1 MKKLH
6 LLLVFLC
13 ASVFVNAQSY
23 RGSDADRMNAQRYQ
37 QYSQQNSGSNTY
49 QRNYGSGSYGGNS
62 YGSGSYNR
70 SYGNS
75 YNNNSYNNY
84 NRSYS
89 NRYGNNSYNSNQY
102 GSETVIQGAFN
113 NNGQTALCMLRYSG
127 GKITAYAVSKTY
139 TGQYDWQ
146 TMYPDNPHPTNSY
159 TDGNWARSYSHKVS
173 VGGTNVYFN
182 LNTGG
187 SYGGGGYG
195 GGSSESLLQGVFIYN
210 GQQNLVILRYSGG
223 KVTHYAVSKDA
234 MGNYDWQT
242 MYPDNPHSTNSIQDG
257 SMASAYRYKVSVQG
271 TTIYFNMQ

>member
-49 QRNYGSGSYGGNS
+49 QRNYGSGSYG
-62 YGSGSYNR
+62 SGSYNR

-89 NRYGNNSYNSNQY
+89 NSYGNNSYNSNQY

-242 MYPDNPHSTNSIQDG
+242 MYPDNPHPTNSIQDG
-257 SMASAYRYKVSVQG
+257 NMASAYRYKVSVQG

>member
-1 MKKLH
+1 MKNYC
-6 LLLVFLC
+6 VILC
-13 ASVFVNAQSY
+13 CLCVSVIVNAQSY
-23 RGSDADRMNAQRYQ
+23 RGSDVDRMNAQRYQ

-49 QRNYGSGSYGGNS
+49 QRNYGGYNSNS
-62 YGSGSYNR
+62 YGSNSYGGYNR
-70 SYGNS
+70 NYGNSNS
-75 YNNNSYNNY
+75 YNNNSYN
-84 NRSYS
+84 RSYS
-89 NRYGNNSYNSNQY
+89 NSYGSNQY

-113 NNGQTALCMLRYSG
+113 NNGQTALCMLRYFG
-127 GKITAYAVSKTY
+127 GKITHYAVSKTY

-146 TMYPDNPHPTNSY
+146 TMYPDNPHPTNSIQ
-159 TDGNWARSYSHKVS
+159 DGNWARSYSHKVS
-173 VGGTNVYFN
+173 VSGTNVYFN

-187 SYGGGGYG
+187 SYGGGSYG

-242 MYPDNPHSTNSIQDG
+242 MYPDNPHPTNSIQDG